1 MAINKTINRSSKSKA
16 GMRNCIE
23 YVLKPGKTDTS
34 LTYMT
39 GPAPEELNWSNVY
52 NAFMEEKKIW
62 NKLGGRLYNHN
73 VISFHK
79 DENIT
84 PEEALEF
91 GKEFAEKWFPDHQS
105 LIAVHKDREHVHI
118 HIVTN
123 TVSYVDG
130 RKLHNSRKELQR
142 MKDFTNQMCKDR
154 ELSIAEKG
162 KHFNGES
169 IEKGELIA
177 WSKDKYNLLNDSSRK
192 SYVTDCAVAILEVLE
207 DICESISDFINAMQ
221 DKGWKVNWTD
231 KRKNITFEN
240 EKGEKVRDT
249 NISKTFNMNIGKEA
263 LIYEFERQK
272 AIREERARAEQE
284 ENRRNEEL
292 ERYVS
297 ELDDYIKA
305 AGSNREP
312 EKNDIRKRSNDRGS
326 KKTESRSGDGNR
338 GKGRDNS
345 RKGQDNPADGGG
357 TSETDVREFID
368 NLNAKERASAKE
380 RVDREAEQRRLDTE
394 RQREAERRERE
405 MSEKRRKNKKRL
417 RDKTL
422 DLWD

>member
-1 MAINKTINRSSKSKA
+1 M
-16 GMRNCIE
+16 
-23 YVLKPGKTDTS
+23 
-34 LTYMT
+34 
-39 GPAPEELNWSNVY
+39 
-52 NAFMEEKKIW
+52 
-62 NKLGGRLYNHN
+62 
-73 VISFHK
+73 
-79 DENIT
+79 
-84 PEEALEF
+84 EF

-177 WSKDKYNLLNDSSRK
+177 WSKDKYNLLNDGSRK

-207 DICESISDFINAMQ
+207 DICESISDFINSMQ

-284 ENRRNEEL
+284 ESRRNEEL
-292 ERYVS
+292 EQYFS
-297 ELDDYIKA
+297 ELDNYIKA
-305 AGSNREP
+305 EGSNREP
-312 EKNDIRKRSNDRGS
+312 AKEDSNSKSNDRGS
-326 KKTESRSGDGNR
+326 KKTESRSGDDNR
-338 GKGRDNS
+338 GKGRDN
-345 RKGQDNPADGGG
+345 PG
-357 TSETDVREFID
+357 TAERDVREFID
-368 NLNAKERASAKE
+368 NLNTKERTSEKERA
-380 RVDREAEQRRLDTE
+380 DREAEQRRLDIE
-394 RQREAERRERE
+394 RQREAERRDRE
-405 MSEKRRKNKKRL
+405 IEEKRRKNKKRL

-422 DLWD
+422 GLWD

>member
-1 MAINKTINRSSKSKA
+1 
-16 GMRNCIE
+16 MRNCIE

-39 GPAPEELNWSNVY
+39 GPAPDELNWNNVY

-105 LIAVHKDREHVHI
+105 VIAVHKDREHVHI

-130 RKLHNSRKELQR
+130 RKLHNSRKDLQR

>member
-1 MAINKTINRSSKSKA
+1 
-16 GMRNCIE
+16 
-23 YVLKPGKTDTS
+23 
-34 LTYMT
+34 
-39 GPAPEELNWSNVY
+39 
-52 NAFMEEKKIW
+52 
-62 NKLGGRLYNHN
+62 
-73 VISFHK
+73 
-79 DENIT
+79 
-84 PEEALEF
+84 
-91 GKEFAEKWFPDHQS
+91 
-105 LIAVHKDREHVHI
+105 
-118 HIVTN
+118 
-123 TVSYVDG
+123 
-130 RKLHNSRKELQR
+130 
-142 MKDFTNQMCKDR
+142 MKDFTNQMCKDK

-263 LIYEFERQK
+263 LIHEFERQK

-284 ENRRNEEL
+284 ENRRNAEL
-292 ERYVS
+292 EQYFS
-297 ELDDYIKA
+297 ELDYYIKA
-305 AGSNREP
+305 EGSNREP
-312 EKNDIRKRSNDRGS
+312 AKED
-326 KKTESRSGDGNR
+326 SR
-338 GKGRDNS
+338 
-345 RKGQDNPADGGG
+345 A
-357 TSETDVREFID
+357 FID

-380 RVDREAEQRRLDTE
+380 RVDRETEQRRLDTE

-417 RDKTL
+417 RDKTI
-422 DLWD
+422 DLWG

>member
-1 MAINKTINRSSKSKA
+1 
-16 GMRNCIE
+16 
-23 YVLKPGKTDTS
+23 
-34 LTYMT
+34 
-39 GPAPEELNWSNVY
+39 
-52 NAFMEEKKIW
+52 
-62 NKLGGRLYNHN
+62 
-73 VISFHK
+73 
-79 DENIT
+79 
-84 PEEALEF
+84 
-91 GKEFAEKWFPDHQS
+91 
-105 LIAVHKDREHVHI
+105 
-118 HIVTN
+118 
-123 TVSYVDG
+123 
-130 RKLHNSRKELQR
+130 

-284 ENRRNEEL
+284 ENRRNAEFEQ
-292 ERYVS
+292 YFS
-297 ELDDYIKA
+297 ELDNYIKA
-305 AGSNREP
+305 EGSNREP
-312 EKNDIRKRSNDRGS
+312 AKED
-326 KKTESRSGDGNR
+326 SR
-338 GKGRDNS
+338 
-345 RKGQDNPADGGG
+345 A
-357 TSETDVREFID
+357 FID

-380 RVDREAEQRRLDTE
+380 RVDRETEQRRLDTE
-394 RQREAERRERE
+394 RQREAERRDRE
-405 MSEKRRKNKKRL
+405 IEEKRRKNKNRL
-417 RDKTL
+417 RDKTI
-422 DLWD
+422 DLWG

>member
-1 MAINKTINRSSKSKA
+1 
-16 GMRNCIE
+16 MRNCIE

-39 GPAPEELNWSNVY
+39 GPAPDELNWNNVY

-207 DICESISDFINAMQ
+207 DICESISDFINSMQ

>member
-39 GPAPEELNWSNVY
+39 GPAPDELNWNNVY

-177 WSKDKYNLLNDSSRK
+177 WSKDKYNLLNDGSRK

-221 DKGWKVNWTD
+221 DRGWNVNWTD

-263 LIYEFERQK
+263 LIHEFERQK

-292 ERYVS
+292 EQYVS

-305 AGSNREP
+305 TGSNREP
-312 EKNDIRKRSNDRGS
+312 AKED
-326 KKTESRSGDGNR
+326 SR
-338 GKGRDNS
+338 
-345 RKGQDNPADGGG
+345 A
-357 TSETDVREFID
+357 FID
-368 NLNAKERASAKE
+368 NLNAKERASEKE
-380 RVDREAEQRRLDTE
+380 RADREAEQRRLDIE
-394 RQREAERRERE
+394 RQRETERRNRE
-405 MSEKRRKNKKRL
+405 IEEKRRKNKKRL
-417 RDKTL
+417 RDKTI
-422 DLWD
+422 DLWG

>member
-231 KRKNITFEN
+231 ERKNITFEN

-249 NISKTFNMNIGKEA
+249 NILLFSTLNDASFFTLNG
-263 LIYEFERQK
+263 
-272 AIREERARAEQE
+272 AI
-284 ENRRNEEL
+284 
-292 ERYVS
+292 
-297 ELDDYIKA
+297 
-305 AGSNREP
+305 
-312 EKNDIRKRSNDRGS
+312 
-326 KKTESRSGDGNR
+326 
-338 GKGRDNS
+338 
-345 RKGQDNPADGGG
+345 
-357 TSETDVREFID
+357 
-368 NLNAKERASAKE
+368 SA
-380 RVDREAEQRRLDTE
+380 
-394 RQREAERRERE
+394 
-405 MSEKRRKNKKRL
+405 
-417 RDKTL
+417 
-422 DLWD
+422 

>member
-39 GPAPEELNWSNVY
+39 GPAPDELNWNNVY

-105 LIAVHKDREHVHI
+105 VIAVHKDREHVHI

-130 RKLHNSRKELQR
+130 RKLHNSRKDLQR

>member
-39 GPAPEELNWSNVY
+39 GPAPDELNWNNVY

-105 LIAVHKDREHVHI
+105 VIAVHKDREHVHI

-130 RKLHNSRKELQR
+130 RKLHNSRKDLQR

-177 WSKDKYNLLNDSSRK
+177 WSKDKYNLLNDGSKK

-207 DICESISDFINAMQ
+207 DICESISDFINSMQ

-263 LIYEFERQK
+263 FIHEFERQK

-284 ENRRNEEL
+284 ESRRNEEL
-292 ERYVS
+292 EQYFS
-297 ELDDYIKA
+297 ELDNYIKA
-305 AGSNREP
+305 EGSNREP
-312 EKNDIRKRSNDRGS
+312 AKEDSNSKSNDRGS
-326 KKTESRSGDGNR
+326 KKTESRSGDDNR
-338 GKGRDNS
+338 GKGRDN
-345 RKGQDNPADGGG
+345 PG
-357 TSETDVREFID
+357 TAERDVREFID
-368 NLNAKERASAKE
+368 NLNTKERTSEKERA
-380 RVDREAEQRRLDTE
+380 DREAEQRRLDIE
-394 RQREAERRERE
+394 RQREAERRDRE
-405 MSEKRRKNKKRL
+405 IEEKRRKNKKRL

-422 DLWD
+422 MGLSSLSKRIRLLI

>member
-1 MAINKTINRSSKSKA
+1 
-16 GMRNCIE
+16 
-23 YVLKPGKTDTS
+23 
-34 LTYMT
+34 
-39 GPAPEELNWSNVY
+39 
-52 NAFMEEKKIW
+52 
-62 NKLGGRLYNHN
+62 
-73 VISFHK
+73 
-79 DENIT
+79 
-84 PEEALEF
+84 
-91 GKEFAEKWFPDHQS
+91 
-105 LIAVHKDREHVHI
+105 
-118 HIVTN
+118 
-123 TVSYVDG
+123 
-130 RKLHNSRKELQR
+130 
-142 MKDFTNQMCKDR
+142 MKDFTNQMCNDR

-177 WSKDKYNLLNDSSRK
+177 WSKDKYNLLNDGSRK

-207 DICESISDFINAMQ
+207 DICESISDFISAMQ

-249 NISKTFNMNIGKEA
+249 NISKTFNMSIGKEA

-292 ERYVS
+292 EQYFS
-297 ELDDYIKA
+297 ELDNYIKA
-305 AGSNREP
+305 EGSNREP
-312 EKNDIRKRSNDRGS
+312 AKEDSNSKSNDRGS
-326 KKTESRSGDGNR
+326 KKAESRSGDDNR
-338 GKGRDNS
+338 GKGRVNS
-345 RKGQDNPADGGG
+345 RKGQYNPSDGG
-357 TSETDVREFID
+357 ETAEAEVREFID
-368 NLNAKERASAKE
+368 NLNTKERTSEKERA
-380 RVDREAEQRRLDTE
+380 DREAEQRRLDTE
-394 RQREAERRERE
+394 RQREAERRDQE

>member
-23 YVLKPGKTDTS
+23 YVLKHSKTEET

-39 GPAPEELNWSNVY
+39 GPAPDVLNWNNVY

-84 PEEALEF
+84 PEEAFEF

-105 LIAVHKDREHVHI
+105 VIAVHKDREHVHI

-130 RKLHNSRKELQR
+130 RKLHNSRKDLQR

-154 ELSIAEKG
+154 KLSIAEKG
-162 KHFNGES
+162 RHFNGES

-177 WSKDKYNLLNDSSRK
+177 WSKDKYNLLNDDSRK

-207 DICESISDFINAMQ
+207 DICESISDFISAMQ

-263 LIYEFERQK
+263 LIHEFERQK

-284 ENRRNEEL
+284 ESRRNEEL

-312 EKNDIRKRSNDRGS
+312 EENDIRKRSNDRGS
-326 KKTESRSGDGNR
+326 KKTESRSGDDNR
-338 GKGRDNS
+338 G
-345 RKGQDNPADGGG
+345 KGQDNPADGGG